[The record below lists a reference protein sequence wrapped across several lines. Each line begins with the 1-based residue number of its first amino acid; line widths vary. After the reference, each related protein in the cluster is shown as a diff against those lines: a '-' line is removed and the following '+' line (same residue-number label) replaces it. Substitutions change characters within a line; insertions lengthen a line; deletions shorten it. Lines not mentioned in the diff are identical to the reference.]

1 MYNPFMD
8 QKHLARFA
16 VRQAFQKGNVC
27 HVVATGEPAA
37 PFTVIDDHTLFA
49 LADQVDPHDVIF
61 SADPFADAVA

>member
-8 QKHLARFA
+8 QKHLAKFA

-27 HVVATGEPAA
+27 HVVATGEPIA
-37 PFTVIDDHTLFA
+37 PFVVIDDHMLFA
-49 LADQVDPHDVIF
+49 LADQVEPQDVIF

>member
-16 VRQAFQKGNVC
+16 MRQAFKTGNVC
-27 HVVATGEPAA
+27 HVVATGEPIA

-49 LADQVDPHDVIF
+49 LADQVDPHDVMF